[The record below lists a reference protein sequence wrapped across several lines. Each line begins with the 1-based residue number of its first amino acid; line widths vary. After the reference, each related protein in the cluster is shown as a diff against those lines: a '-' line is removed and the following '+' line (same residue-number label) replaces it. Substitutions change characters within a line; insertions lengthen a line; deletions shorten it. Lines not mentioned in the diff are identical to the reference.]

1 MKKKFYFYPKGVRVE
16 YIDLACEVS
25 AISIGISM
33 LRLISK
39 GFFPPIDII
48 AGLVSLVFWCIA
60 IGYCTAKI
68 VFDYK
73 KNELRIFDIKGGI
86 RRKFS
91 KIKYIEIWGQSE
103 CVLQFSVDGKMF
115 VYGHKKAGMDY
126 PSKEN
131 FERMTQVRTLL
142 LEIKSKYGC

>member
-1 MKKKFYFYPKGVRVE
+1 MKKKFYFYPKGIRGRF
-16 YIDLACEVS
+16 IDIACEAS

-33 LRLISK
+33 LRLNSK
-39 GFFPPIDII
+39 GFFPPVDII
-48 AGLVSLVFWCIA
+48 MGVASLVCWYIA
-60 IGYCTAKI
+60 ISHCTAKI

-73 KNELRIFDIKGGI
+73 KKELRIFDIKVGI
-86 RRKFS
+86 RKKFS